1 MLRSPAPRRRSRWP
15 RLAALSLAAGML
27 AIPPRVAAEWA
38 VRPEPPAAGAP
49 AGAPAGCVMESERQ
63 SLPDGYQKTWAQI
76 IVDGKAVRVT
86 SASQLDPGDG
96 DIGLVVDDGAF
107 VPMDEVV
114 DGRTAVFRSRY
125 ESLVEEF
132 RRGLKARVQLRFWPT
147 WPKTSAHSATF
158 SLIGFTRTHA
168 RLADCRTP

>member
-27 AIPPRVAAEWA
+27 ATPPGVAAEWA
-38 VRPEPPAAGAP
+38 VRPEPPTAGA
-49 AGAPAGCVMESERQ
+49 VMESERQ
-63 SLPDGYQKTWAQI
+63 PLPDGYQKTWAQI

-96 DIGLVVDDGAF
+96 DIGLVVDDGPF

-114 DGRTAVFRSRY
+114 DGRTAVFLSR
-125 ESLVEEF
+125 
-132 RRGLKARVQLRFWPT
+132 
-147 WPKTSAHSATF
+147 
-158 SLIGFTRTHA
+158 
-168 RLADCRTP
+168 